1 MASILSIT
9 EFFKIKL
16 SAPLLNSRWSWGAV
30 KSDGSGVYLSIW
42 QDEIKRDDPKD
53 PQSPTWVNVLWDEK
67 AWIDSGG
74 TSMARDERVR
84 HLDLVKSGVPA
95 YGVIKVAKNIGQR
108 PRQMKEYNSEYLVE
122 LKNEFRMT
130 DEGHML
136 IRVGNKVIL

>member
-16 SAPLLNSRWSWGAV
+16 AAPLLNSRWSWGAV
-30 KSDGSGVYLSIW
+30 RPDGSAVYLSIW

-53 PQSPTWVNVLWDEK
+53 PLSPTWVNVLWEEK

-84 HLDLVKSGVPA
+84 HLDVIKSGVPGF
-95 YGVIKVAKNIGQR
+95 GVIKAAKNIGQR
-108 PRQMKEYNSEYLVE
+108 PRQMKEFNSEYLVE
-122 LKNEFRMT
+122 LKNEFRT
-130 DEGHML
+130 SDEGHTL
-136 IRVGNKVIL
+136 IRVGDKVPL